1 MLILYFEIKTDV
13 LSFGRSP
20 KQQKNL
26 FFFKHTKFLNYIGNK
41 YSNLVAGDTNI
52 KTADFGIVV
61 SNQFLEFRNVFNI
74 TKFVKG
80 PAYSQNLK
88 ENSIDVLIINQSNG
102 FQKLVIYS
110 ISLSDCHLLF
120 FVSHL

>member
-1 MLILYFEIKTDV
+1 MSF
-13 LSFGRSP
+13 LSVDL
-20 KQQKNL
+20 QN
-26 FFFKHTKFLNYIGNK
+26 NK
-41 YSNLVAGDTNI
+41 RTSSFSNNYSNLVAGDTNI

-61 SNQFLEFRNVFNI
+61 SNHFLEFRNVFNI